1 MFLSRSMDGFRRIHK
16 TAKSNCL
23 SFRTE
28 QLGSQGM
35 SFMKFY
41 ILVVSKNLFRK
52 NVSLKSKKIAG
63 AVHGAVTIFV
73 KIFHPIILKMRL
85 FPKKKT
91 DREN

>member
-41 ILVVSKNLFRK
+41 ILVVSKILFRK
-52 NVSLKSKKIAG
+52 NVSLKSKKNSRCCTWSCNYICENISPDYPQNE
-63 AVHGAVTIFV
+63 TFSQ
-73 KIFHPIILKMRL
+73 
-85 FPKKKT
+85 KK
-91 DREN
+91 N